1 MNHEMI
7 CSDLLFYDDRLSFL
21 IQTID
26 ILSQTS
32 DIADAFCI
40 PVELLRDTVA
50 GLAELHSDLRKSLK
64 EAGTDRE

>member
-7 CSDLLFYDDRLSFL
+7 CSDLLFYDDRLRYL

-32 DIADAFCI
+32 DIADAFHV

-50 GLAELHSDLRKSLK
+50 GLAELHSDLRKSLT
-64 EAGTDRE
+64 EAGADRE